1 MYNECVERINKKGN
15 QMKNQ
20 MTNQDAIK
28 EVTGSFVEF
37 FKLVIL
43 PQLIALSLVAISEV
57 A

>member
-1 MYNECVERINKKGN
+1 MYNECVETIKKGN

-20 MTNQDAIK
+20 DALK
-28 EVTGSFVEF
+28 ELTGSFVEF

>member
-1 MYNECVERINKKGN
+1 MYNECVEIIKKGN

-20 MTNQDAIK
+20 MTNHDAIK

>member
-1 MYNECVERINKKGN
+1 MYNECVETIKKGN

-37 FKLVIL
+37 FKLVIF